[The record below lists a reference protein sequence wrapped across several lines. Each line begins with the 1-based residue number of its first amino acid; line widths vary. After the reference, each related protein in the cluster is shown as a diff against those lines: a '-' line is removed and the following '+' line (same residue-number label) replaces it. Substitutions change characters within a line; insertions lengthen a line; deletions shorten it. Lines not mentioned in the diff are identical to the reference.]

1 MINIFLNY
9 FVLAWSIIF
18 GLILIS
24 YDRFYYVVIIM
35 LLSFLIYRLLESFL
49 TSRDSRAVKND
60 WTLWLTSIIYF
71 VLILLGYVE
80 FISVKILVNPIITIC
95 GVILAVSSSYLRRLC
110 IKTLSDQWSIYII
123 ETNLYEYSL
132 LKIGPY
138 KRIRHPIYLSYILD
152 IISVVLILN
161 SYYTLILSLILL
173 PIVYGFRVKREE
185 IVMRS
190 RFGVQYDD
198 YVQGT
203 KRFVPFIY

>member
-49 TSRDSRAVKND
+49 TSRDSLTVKND

-123 ETNLYEYSL
+123 ETNLYEYRL

-138 KRIRHPIYLSYILD
+138 KRIRHPIYLSYIID

-190 RFGVQYDD
+190 RFGIQYDD
-198 YVQGT
+198 YVQET